1 MSSQTTFFSWLASRV
16 HVHHQVQS
24 HAASSK
30 GNDLLECSIYSQM
43 TRHVTRVKLCRKALH
58 LLRHVV
64 QGHPPDAA
72 AACELG
78 ALAKSAELLSNA
90 DDDTWQAALALLQE
104 LSQHTSAMQL
114 MRQARPLGASY
125 VHFQPQTM
133 LCCLP
138 PTMPTTTQHPQ
149 TALSCIDQAMAR
161 GTAIVAEA
169 IVVYRHP
176 FTLVRPNCS

>member
-1 MSSQTTFFSWLASRV
+1 M

-24 HAASSK
+24 HTASSK

-43 TRHVTRVKLCRKALH
+43 TQHVTHVRLCRKALH

-104 LSQHTSAMQL
+104 LLQHTSAMQL
-114 MRQARPLGASY
+114 MRQARPLCASY
-125 VHFQPQTM
+125 LHFQPQTM

-138 PTMPTTTQHPQ
+138 STMPMTTYHPQ
-149 TALSCIDQAMAR
+149 IALWCRDQAVAR
-161 GTAIVAEA
+161 GTAIVAEGL
-169 IVVYRHP
+169 VVYRHA